1 MSSENRNILG
11 KYENKTDD
19 EIRDQVFL
27 ESFPYCVMALN
38 IHGCLN
44 IGNMMRTANLCGCR
58 KFIIFGRRYYDKRS
72 CVGTQNYITH
82 ERIMGIAEEHTH
94 TRNLTTILQPDDYIL
109 DENVFFNY
117 IVDNDYL
124 PIFVE
129 QDITSVRATT
139 ENIISIV
146 LEAKQI
152 NRMPIFIFGNEH
164 EGIPRNILHT
174 RSRFANHFTIEL
186 GQMGAICSHNVG
198 CCCAILCYKIME
210 VFQAHNNILL

>member
-19 EIRDQVFL
+19 EIRNQVFL
-27 ESFPYCVMALN
+27 ESFPYCVMTLN

-82 ERIMGIAEEHTH
+82 ERIMGITEEHTH
-94 TRNLTTILQPDDYIL
+94 TRNLTTVLQPDDYIL
-109 DENVFFNY
+109 DENVFYNY
-117 IVDNDYL
+117 IADNDYL

-129 QDITSVRATT
+129 QDTTSVRATT
-139 ENIISIV
+139 DNIISIV
-146 LEAKQI
+146 LEAK
-152 NRMPIFIFGNEH
+152 RMNLKPIFIFGNEH
-164 EGIPRNILHT
+164 EGIPHNILHT
-174 RSRFANHFTIEL
+174 RSRFSNHFTIEL
-186 GQMGAICSHNVG
+186 DQMGAIQSHNVG

-210 VFQAHNNILL
+210 VFQALVVTS